1 MKNPS
6 TFYKISLVVI
16 LFFTIHI
23 TNAQSVSAKKI
34 QAGMTGNFGLNFQNM
49 GSNKMQTNG
58 VGTDLS
64 VGVIIHTSF
73 KNSSNL
79 GLATGLEFD
88 FETLKYKAGD
98 SAVFYNYTDN
108 QILGQDEAGGTLY
121 QLSER
126 QIKPVYVTIPLMLL
140 FRTEPIGDWRY
151 FGKFGLR
158 NSFLVSQKINDKGYD
173 VGSPVIDP
181 LLKENVSMKSFGET
195 FFYKGSIGFS
205 AGAEWNFVGTTT
217 LVPEIGFF
225 YGLTPMHFRF
235 SEKNYTLYDNSGT
248 YFYTKSKQ
256 NQLLLKISIL
266 F

>member
-34 QAGMTGNFGLNFQNM
+34 QAGMTGNFGLNFQKM
-49 GSNKMQTNG
+49 GGKKMDVNG
-58 VGTDLS
+58 VGSDLS
-64 VGVIIHTSF
+64 VGVLIHTSF
-73 KNSSNL
+73 KNSSNI

-88 FETLKYKAGD
+88 FETLNYQAGAD
-98 SAVFYNYTDN
+98 SVFYKYIDN
-108 QILGQDEAGGTLY
+108 EILGKDDAGGTEF

-126 QIKPVYVTIPLMLL
+126 QMKPIYLSIPLMLL
-140 FRTEPIGDWRY
+140 FRTDPIGDFKY
-151 FGKFGLR
+151 FGKFGIR
-158 NSFLVSQKINDKGYD
+158 NSFLLSQKINDQGVD
-173 VGSPVIDP
+173 VGSSPEI
-181 LLKENVSMKSFGET
+181 ENTSMKSFGET

-217 LVPEIGFF
+217 LVPEISFF
-225 YGLTPMHFRF
+225 YGLTPMHYRF
-235 SEKNYTLYDNSGT
+235 SEKNYSLYDNSDT

-256 NQLLLKISIL
+256 NQLMLKISIL